1 MKHISLLNPIGETSL
16 SSMEATYKMFS
27 KINEAL
33 QSTGKEALFDIQI
46 VGLSDEVVSS
56 GRIFSI
62 RSDTTIHQLKKTD
75 LIVIPAIHGNMKDI
89 VAVNREFVPW
99 IQKQYQL
106 GAEIASLC
114 VGAFLL
120 ASTGL
125 LNGRSCT
132 THWLSANEFS
142 SMFPHVKLMPY
153 KVITDERGI
162 YTSGG
167 AYSSL
172 NLILYLVEK
181 FAGREM
187 AIRSSKMFEIDIERN
202 NQSQFIIFQRQ
213 KDHEDL
219 TVRRAQELI
228 EENFRE
234 RITVEDLADK
244 LATGRRNFERRF
256 KKATGNT
263 ILEYIQRVRIEA
275 AKLSFETSN
284 ENVNEVMYNVGYSDS
299 KSFRTT
305 FKRIT
310 GLSPTQYKSKYNRQI
325 AV

>member
-33 QSTGKEALFDIQI
+33 QSAGKEAIFDIQI
-46 VGLSDEVVSS
+46 VGLSDEAVQS

-62 RSDTTIHQLKKTD
+62 RSDITIHQLRKTD
-75 LIVIPAIHGNMKDI
+75 LIVIPAIHGNMEDI
-89 VAVNREFVPW
+89 LSINREFVPW

-114 VGAFLL
+114 IGAFLL

-132 THWLSANEFS
+132 THWLSANEFKTR
-142 SMFPHVKLMPY
+142 FPEVKLMPY
-153 KVITDERGI
+153 KIITDERGI

-228 EENFRE
+228 EENFHE
-234 RITVEDLADK
+234 RITVEDLAEQ

-263 ILEYIQRVRIEA
+263 ILEYIQRVRVEA

-310 GLSPTQYKSKYNRQI
+310 GLSPMQYKSKYSRQV